1 MGLFKR
7 SLLRLFA
14 GILFVVVLVAAI
26 DNSDPVTL
34 KFLDLESGALPVAWW
49 LLGSFLAGW
58 LLSSMF
64 GYITTIGLRKQV
76 RQTNK
81 VNPQDSQKL
90 AQSPP
95 QSPVSDHTA

>member
-58 LLSSMF
+58 LLSSMS

-81 VNPQDSQKL
+81 VNSQDNQKL

>member
-7 SLLRLFA
+7 SLLRLVA
-14 GILFVVVLVAAI
+14 GILFVIVLVAASE
-26 DNSDPVTL
+26 NSDPVTL
-34 KFLDLESGALPVAWW
+34 KFLDLESRALPVAWW

-64 GYITTIGLRKQV
+64 GYTTTIGLRKQV

-81 VNPQDSQKL
+81 VNSQDNQKL

>member
-14 GILFVVVLVAAI
+14 GMLFVVVLVAAS

-34 KFLDLESGALPVAWW
+34 KFLDSETGALPVAWW

-81 VNPQDSQKL
+81 VNPQDNQEL

>member
-7 SLLRLFA
+7 SLLRLVA
-14 GILFVVVLVAAI
+14 GILFVIVLVAASE
-26 DNSDPVTL
+26 NSDPVTL

-81 VNPQDSQKL
+81 VNSQDNQKL
-90 AQSPP
+90 EQSPP